1 MQTFSERIACST
13 VILVEDMDGPRGMRM
28 AENSGSQTD
37 WVQEALDR
45 YEVALIRY
53 AARITGDMEQARDVV
68 QDTFMRMCTADRPK
82 IERRLPQW
90 LFTVCR
96 NRALDMREKENRMSS
111 LEEGQAELLV
121 SGDPSP
127 SATAEL
133 NETHRLVLDVLAT
146 LPEKQQQVFRFKFQ
160 DGMSYREISRITGS
174 PISTISNTIRSTIN
188 TIRRRLRDQLDLA
201 REI

>member
-1 MQTFSERIACST
+1 MT
-13 VILVEDMDGPRGMRM
+13 
-28 AENSGSQTD
+28 ENSGSETD

-45 YEVALIRY
+45 YEASLIRY
-53 AARITGDMEQARDVV
+53 ATRITGDTEQARDVV
-68 QDTFMRMCTADRPK
+68 QDTFLRMCTADRAK

-96 NRALDMREKENRMSS
+96 NRALDVREKDNRMSF
-111 LEEGQAELLV
+111 LEEGQAEALA
-121 SGDPSP
+121 SDDPSP
-127 SATAEL
+127 SVTAEL

-146 LPEKQQQVFRFKFQ
+146 LPDKQQQVFRFKFQ

-174 PISTISNTIRSTIN
+174 PISTISNTIRNTVN